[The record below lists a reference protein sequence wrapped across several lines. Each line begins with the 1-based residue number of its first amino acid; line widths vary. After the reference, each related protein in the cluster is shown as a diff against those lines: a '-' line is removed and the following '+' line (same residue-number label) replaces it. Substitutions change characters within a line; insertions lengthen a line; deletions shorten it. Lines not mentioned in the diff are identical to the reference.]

1 MGVRLTH
8 WFYIL
13 KDLGETHFELL
24 DMFEGFTVGIMEGE
38 KIIYGEITSD
48 SNTDQY

>member
-1 MGVRLTH
+1 MVSLSH

-24 DMFEGFTVGIMEGE
+24 DMFEGFPIGMADGE
-38 KIIYGEITSD
+38 TIKYGEITSD